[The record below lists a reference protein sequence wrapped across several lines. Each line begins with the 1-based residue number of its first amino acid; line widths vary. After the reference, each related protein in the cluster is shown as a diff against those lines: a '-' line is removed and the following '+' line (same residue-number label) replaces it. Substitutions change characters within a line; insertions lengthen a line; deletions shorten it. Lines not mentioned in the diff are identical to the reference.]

1 MESKAPRWCPRLLSE
16 GYVNSVW
23 DSDSLL
29 SAINYN
35 IYKMKRSK
43 KINIMVDLRWS
54 IYDDI
59 KKSGDIIKANK
70 FKREILDS
78 YKWKKPCHHVSV

>member
-1 MESKAPRWCPRLLSE
+1 M
-16 GYVNSVW
+16 
-23 DSDSLL
+23 D
-29 SAINYN
+29 
-35 IYKMKRSK
+35 
-43 KINIMVDLRWS
+43 DLRWS